1 MMQKQLRA
9 IEQDPVMKRD
19 AAAYAA
25 SVERRC
31 SAQRSPVRIEK
42 IIAQAYLMGAKK
54 AFCIG
59 YAEAEREN
67 AKVYGEVI
75 RTMERNAVTLRTQ
88 LDAARAAQERY
99 RLASK
104 GGGAA
109 DQCVDELGLVGN
121 RGKNGGSLG

>member
-1 MMQKQLRA
+1 MMPKQLRA
-9 IEQDPVMKRD
+9 IEQDAGMKRD
-19 AAAYAA
+19 AAAYAEA
-25 SVERRC
+25 VERRC
-31 SAQRSPVRIEK
+31 SAQKSPVRIKK
-42 IIAQAYLMGAKK
+42 IIEQAYLMGAKK
-54 AFCIG
+54 AYCTG
-59 YAEAEREN
+59 YAEAERED
-67 AKVYGEVI
+67 AKAYGEVI

-109 DQCVDELGLVGN
+109 DQGVDELGLVGN